1 MSNSIDSY
9 LSTHASALSLRAQ
22 RAGLLASNL
31 ANADT
36 PNYKARD
43 FNFSDAL
50 RTQLSSGTG
59 PGLKATHK
67 GHIATPTD
75 QVAATD
81 LQYRVPQEPSLDGNT
96 VDTDVEQAAFAE
108 NSIRYQ
114 ASLEFLGKRIAGLI
128 RTLRSE

>member
-1 MSNSIDSY
+1 MSNSIDSH

-43 FNFSDAL
+43 FNFTDAL
-50 RTQLSSGTG
+50 RAQLNTTGT
-59 PGLKATHK
+59 GLKATHK
-67 GHIATPTD
+67 SHIATTPG
-75 QVAATD
+75 QVATTD
-81 LQYRVPQEPSLDGNT
+81 LLYRVPQEPSLDGNT
-96 VDTDVEQAAFAE
+96 VDTDVEQAEFAQ

-114 ASLEFLGKRIAGLI
+114 ASLEFLGRKISGLI